1 MGESA
6 ASSAGPQRER
16 RFRLFRG
23 SLGFALFLALLG
35 CLPAGTAAA
44 KPKVYRSVPTHASF
58 AVTRGDDGTITATVS
73 FTSNPR
79 CLPAKRFK
87 RVGKKNLFPEILST
101 LLFGGPYTAEGES
114 HPAGSLGEGRPPG
127 EGTFSPVSP
136 PGKSPYVW
144 EAVFPGSAPVN
155 VTNLQ
160 STSER
165 HYTTTVAAATALRIL
180 AAAPVSKGQGL
191 PYFKAAYDQGGKR
204 IILKCEP
211 LAGATTEIFSGKAV
225 VRTFY
230 F

>member
-1 MGESA
+1 MRKSA
-6 ASSAGPQRER
+6 TSVAL
-16 RFRLFRG
+16 RF
-23 SLGFALFLALLG
+23 SLLVALLVG
-35 CLPAGTAAA
+35 LQVGTVAA
-44 KPKVYRSVPTHASF
+44 KPKVYRSVPTHAAFSVER
-58 AVTRGDDGTITATVS
+58 APDGTITAKVS

-79 CLPAKRFK
+79 CLAAKRFK
-87 RVGKKNLFPEILST
+87 RVGRRNLFPEILSS
-101 LLFGGPYTAEGES
+101 LLFGGPYTAEGKS
-114 HPAGSLGEGRPPG
+114 HAAGALGEGRPPG

-144 EAVFPGSAPVN
+144 EAVFPGSSPVY

-160 STSER
+160 SNAER
-165 HYTTTVAAATALRIL
+165 HYTTTVSAATALRVL

-211 LAGATTEIFSGKAV
+211 LTGATTEIFSGKAIEK
-225 VRTFY
+225 TFY